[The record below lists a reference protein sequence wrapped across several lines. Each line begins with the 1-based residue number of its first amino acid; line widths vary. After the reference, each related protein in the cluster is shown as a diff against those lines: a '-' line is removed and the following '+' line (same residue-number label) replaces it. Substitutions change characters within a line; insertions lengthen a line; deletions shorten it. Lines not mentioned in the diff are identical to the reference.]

1 MPRLHNMP
9 IFAKVA
15 AAPAI
20 LLIVLVGIGSGAFAL
35 LTTDALHVTAL
46 DQEVLRPQQK
56 VAAFDTKLDTT
67 MTSLYRLVSV
77 AAEESDIPKITRM
90 AHDAAQDL
98 KVVDDLSST
107 LITVLPEQ
115 SVDGA
120 ALSEIESH
128 AHQFTKAA
136 ALVVDMVD
144 TDPGTALTMMSAT
157 ARTYDET
164 KHLVANLASKFDA
177 LEEQRIARLK
187 SSMYAGRLAFTAAVI
202 AVGMIAVILV
212 IVIIRAVSAP
222 IMALTRTL
230 QDLTRQDYSV
240 TVPGLH
246 AKDELGTMARAVD
259 GLRQTASLLEDLR
272 RQQETERQRTEQEKV
287 AWLETMSW
295 AVEREILTAIEQIR
309 RDGPAIGASPDASP
323 EDGSPATERSA
334 AAPRTVAVLE
344 NLAKIVRSF
353 SREIY

>member
-1 MPRLHNMP
+1 MLRLHNMP

-46 DQEVLRPQQK
+46 DQDVLRPQQK

-77 AAEESDIPKITRM
+77 AAEESDAPKITRM
-90 AHDAAQDL
+90 AHDAANDL
-98 KVVDDLSST
+98 KVVDDLSAA
-107 LITVLPEQ
+107 LIAAVPEQ
-115 SVDGA
+115 SADGA
-120 ALSEIESH
+120 ALTEIQGH
-128 AHQFTKAA
+128 ARQFTKAA

-144 TDPGTALTMMSAT
+144 SDPGTALTMMSAT
-157 ARTYDET
+157 ARAYDET
-164 KHLVANLASKFDA
+164 KHLVAGLASKFDI
-177 LEEQRIARLK
+177 LEEERIARLK
-187 SSMYAGRLAFTAAVI
+187 SSMYTGRLAFAAAVV
-202 AVGMIAVILV
+202 AVGMIAILLV

-272 RQQETERQRTEQEKV
+272 RQQEAERQRTEQEKA

-295 AVEREILTAIEQIR
+295 TVEREILTAIEQIR
-309 RDGPAIGASPDASP
+309 GDDPPVGASPDPSP
-323 EDGSPATERSA
+323 GNGALTPECSA
-334 AAPRTVAVLE
+334 AGPRTVAVLE
-344 NLAKIVRSF
+344 NLAKVVRSF